1 MLFIRVT
8 LKADMTGNKTR
19 LIQSIY
25 DDGQEIVYATDELII
40 KNTLTT

>member
-8 LKADMTGNKTR
+8 PKADMTGNTTR
-19 LIQSIY
+19 LVQSIY
-25 DDGQEIVYATDELII
+25 DDGREIVNNLY